1 MQPGSDFRSTRSD
14 VSASPQP
21 VSPCFCYF
29 WFSFRDPQ
37 PSAVLHDIFIDLLRS
52 GLSVCSGSTLMAVVQ
67 RRCVGMDSRG
77 VAVVGRRIADLVERL
92 HESMMLAATEATA
105 PRRRPMAAARADCCE
120 AAPSQASASSGACA
134 AAARPVSEARRG
146 AASDVEEAE
155 EEEDTAGGDPGSDSE
170 NSLNS
175 EETADTE
182 EAGFEEDFGLA
193 EAAAQPPVPRRP
205 AAVPVLPRGG
215 GLALKVGAPALPLLQ
230 MLLQQVAVLHAAMV
244 DWESRHAFLRT
255 KALEAH
261 SHNAAAAAVDPLP

>member
-1 MQPGSDFRSTRSD
+1 MPDVEVDRSCAGNAFAAAKRPRVGFGSGTKAWDGLSK
-14 VSASPQP
+14 
-21 VSPCFCYF
+21 
-29 WFSFRDPQ
+29 

-92 HESMMLAATEATA
+92 HDSMLSAATEAAA
-105 PRRRPMAAARADCCE
+105 PRRRGMAAARGDRRE
-120 AAPSQASASSGACA
+120 AAAPPA
-134 AAARPVSEARRG
+134 G
-146 AASDVEEAE
+146 AASGASAASAADSRQRADARRARDS
-155 EEEDTAGGDPGSDSE
+155 EEEDDAAGGDPGSDSE
-170 NSLNS
+170 NSTNS

-182 EAGFEEDFGLA
+182 EAGFEEDFAAA
-193 EAAAQPPVPRRP
+193 EAEQPPAPRRP

-244 DWESRHAFLRT
+244 DWEARHAFLHA
-255 KALEAH
+255 KAPG
-261 SHNAAAAAVDPLP
+261 SHPHESSAAAPTPRT